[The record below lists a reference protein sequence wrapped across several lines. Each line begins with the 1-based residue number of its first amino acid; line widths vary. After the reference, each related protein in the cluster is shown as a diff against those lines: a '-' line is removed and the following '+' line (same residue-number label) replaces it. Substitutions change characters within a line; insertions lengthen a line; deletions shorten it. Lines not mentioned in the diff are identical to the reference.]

1 MLGQTDI
8 LVSLIPLTDK
18 TKYLLNYK
26 TLSFLKK
33 GACIVNFARG
43 AIINEKDLV
52 KHLNSG
58 NIKHAVLDV
67 FEQEPLPK
75 TSILWKHKRVT
86 ILPHIS
92 ANTDFESASDIVAK
106 NLKLFKLK
114 KKIPKSVDL
123 QRGY

>member
-1 MLGQTDI
+1 
-8 LVSLIPLTDK
+8 LV
-18 TKYLLNYK
+18 NY
-26 TLSFLKK
+26 
-33 GACIVNFARG
+33 
-43 AIINEKDLV
+43 
-52 KHLNSG
+52 LNSG
-58 NIKHAVLDV
+58 KIKHAVLDV

-106 NLKLFKLK
+106 NLRLFKLK
-114 KKIPKSVDL
+114 KKIPKFVDF